1 MNPKALKERNILKT
15 ITFLT
20 HQFNYQQIV
29 PTLRDIVYSFYDENP
44 QNIPHKKW
52 WIQGIQK
59 KKKKRISNRNGTLNT
74 PFVWLRLI
82 EDLQTLE
89 NSIVDLFNQYNTNT
103 NTNYTRI
110 LHTYRIFDANKFS
123 NLSNQRSMATNF
135 RHCHRYSSSSYWT
148 RNSV

>member
-89 NSIVDLFNQYNTNT
+89 NSIVDLVNQYNTNT
-103 NTNYTRI
+103 NTNTNIDKLYAHFTHI
-110 LHTYRIFDANKFS
+110 SNIWCKQVFKFIKSEVNGNK
-123 NLSNQRSMATNF
+123 L
-135 RHCHRYSSSSYWT
+135 
-148 RNSV
+148 